1 MGIEDYQE
9 ELSILDDMHQIY
21 SMLHTITNR
30 IQAEADAN
38 LEDITSRQLMLLIAI
53 RHLEPGQATIVN
65 IAAMLGTSKQNVTR
79 LVSAMVHNGFL
90 DSMQGETDKRNVNIR
105 ITDKGLEAMQK
116 NTIRSNNYFADLF
129 RDFSRD
135 ELKLLRKMLTRLNHS
150 EDGKKDFSEK
160 ADINIGKNTK
170 EMEHFLQQI
179 RERFS

>member
-30 IQAEADAN
+30 IQTEADAN

-53 RHLEPGQATIVN
+53 RHLEPRQATIVN

-79 LVSAMVHNGFL
+79 LVGALIESGFL
-90 DSMQGETDKRNVNIR
+90 GSRQGETDKRNVNIW
-105 ITDKGLEAMQK
+105 ITETGLKVMQK
-116 NTIRSNNYFADLF
+116 NTIRSNDYFADLF
-129 RDFSRD
+129 KDFSRD
-135 ELKLLRKMLTRLNHS
+135 ELKLLRKMLIRLDHS

-170 EMEHFLQQI
+170 EMEYFLQQI
-179 RERFS
+179 RERFL